1 MTREEELI
9 RIAVEFN
16 GWLDYMAEKYG
27 WDKDD
32 VQAVI
37 KQFLM

>member
-9 RIAVEFN
+9 CIAVEFN
-16 GWLDYMAEKYG
+16 GWLEHTAEKYG

-32 VQAVI
+32 VQAII
-37 KQFLM
+37 KQFLI